1 MVKTIDLRIPYQKIS
16 DQDFINQAICRE
28 LNIRIDGLTDVR
40 LVKRSLDARKSKIV
54 YQLRYEVFI
63 GASAPKSGPYFE
75 PQDVKDSAP
84 VHIIGAGP
92 AGLFAAL
99 AAIEVG
105 LKPIIYE
112 RGKNVRDRRRDLAIL
127 NKEMLVNPESNYCF
141 GEGGAG
147 TYSDGKL
154 YTRSKKRGDVKK
166 VLEWLVHFGA
176 DEAIL
181 IDAHPHIGTNR
192 LPKIIESI
200 REAIIASGGE
210 VHFNAKLTD
219 LKVSDKAVTGIEINS
234 AQFVSVSRL
243 ILATGHSARD
253 IFDILAKNQIRQ
265 EAKSFAL
272 GVRVEHS
279 QHFIDEIQYHGLHSD
294 DDLPPA
300 SYSLVSQV
308 NGTGVFSFCM
318 CPGGII
324 APCATE
330 QSEVVT
336 NGWSPSKRNNPYAN
350 SGIVVQ
356 ILPEQLPN
364 YTSDNPFVCLDFQ
377 KEVEERCWKAAGST
391 QKVPAQRLTD
401 FMANRKSDTLPKTS
415 YVPGIVSVN
424 LKTVLPAFVYK
435 KLHQAF
441 LDFDKKMPG
450 FISESAILHAPES
463 RTSSPVRIP
472 RDGESL
478 EHVDIKG
485 LYPCAEGAGYAGGI
499 VSAAVDGM
507 RCVAAIHK
515 LP

>member
-1 MVKTIDLRIPYQKIS
+1 M
-16 DQDFINQAICRE
+16 
-28 LNIRIDGLTDVR
+28 
-40 LVKRSLDARKSKIV
+40 
-54 YQLRYEVFI
+54 
-63 GASAPKSGPYFE
+63 
-75 PQDVKDSAP
+75 
-84 VHIIGAGP
+84 
-92 AGLFAAL
+92 
-99 AAIEVG
+99 
-105 LKPIIYE
+105 
-112 RGKNVRDRRRDLAIL
+112 
-127 NKEMLVNPESNYCF
+127 
-141 GEGGAG
+141 
-147 TYSDGKL
+147 
-154 YTRSKKRGDVKK
+154 
-166 VLEWLVHFGA
+166 
-176 DEAIL
+176 
-181 IDAHPHIGTNR
+181 
-192 LPKIIESI
+192 
-200 REAIIASGGE
+200 
-210 VHFNAKLTD
+210 
-219 LKVSDKAVTGIEINS
+219 KVSDKAVTGIEINS